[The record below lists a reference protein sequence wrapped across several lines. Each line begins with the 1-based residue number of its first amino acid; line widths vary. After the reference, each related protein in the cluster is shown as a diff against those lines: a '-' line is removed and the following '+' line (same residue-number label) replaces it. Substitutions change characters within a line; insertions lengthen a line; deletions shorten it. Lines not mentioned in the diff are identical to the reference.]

1 MSESSQ
7 TPIRVL
13 IVDDEA
19 EVRDAYR
26 QILLDSDV
34 SQEMVGFRELRSRLF
49 RQDAAKPSQHRGAA
63 SRTVTFEPVFCDQ
76 AQAAVTAVKEGL
88 ARNQPFAVV
97 FLDMRMPPGPDGVWA
112 ATQIRELDPEVEIVI
127 CTAYS
132 DADPCEIGGFVP
144 PEDKLSYLQKPF
156 HPHEVRQMS
165 IALSSKW
172 RAERRIVRLAY
183 FDTLTGLPNREQS
196 RKRLVSAL
204 QTAKENSRT
213 MAVLYLDLDNFK
225 RVNDTLGHAVGDELL
240 CVVADRLRA
249 SLRYGG
255 EAGPGVTT
263 TAESSRLGDL
273 ARLGG
278 DEFLVLLPNLRSV
291 EDAEGVAERLILAL
305 REPVQLAMNS
315 LVITPSVGIAVY
327 PQDGTDAETLL
338 RNADLA
344 MYFAKRRA
352 AGTSAFFDVSMNAA
366 ALQRFTIEERLRG
379 ALDRNEFFLQYQP
392 QFDVRTGSISGVEAL
407 LRWTNTDL
415 GPVSPAEFIPVA
427 EESGLILS
435 IGRWALRAACE
446 QAKAWCNEGLPLQ
459 RIAVNVSGRQFA
471 LAEFP
476 AEVAT
481 ILKETG
487 LDPGVLE
494 LEITESVVMSDEQWA
509 EKAINQLKALGISLA
524 IDDFGTGYSSFGRL
538 RHFAV
543 DRLKIDRSFVT
554 SITECSDDRA
564 IAAAIIAMSRSLR
577 INVTAEGVENFP
589 QLAFLQEQNCQDAQG
604 FLLSRPLQADAA
616 RALLRRVSEVGDAS
630 RTQRLKAIMG

>member
-49 RQDAAKPSQHRGAA
+49 RQDAAKPSQHRAA

-97 FLDMRMPPGPDGVWA
+97 FLDMRIPPGPDGVWA

-240 CVVADRLRA
+240 CVVADRLLA
-249 SLRYGG
+249 SLRSV
-255 EAGPGVTT
+255 ADPGPGVTT